1 MNGYLLGIIGTV
13 LFSSVLTAIVPEGK
27 TSGII
32 KGVAK
37 LACVIAIV
45 SPVLHFFKTR
55 ELGEGFFQE
64 NFSKSVIQTDEEYI
78 QYYSEM
84 RIRETENALEK
95 ELEENFAIHAE
106 IRIDWALKAD
116 MVGSLYEADVIKINR
131 IFVQTDGKQ
140 NEEVVNSVWEYL
152 TKNYCSE
159 VLIE

>member
-27 TSGII
+27 TSGVI

-45 SPVLHFFKTR
+45 SPVLHFFKTQDTS
-55 ELGEGFFQE
+55 EGFFSE
-64 NFSKSVIQTDEEYI
+64 NFSKSVIQTDGEYI

-84 RIRETENALEK
+84 RIRETEKSLREELEK
-95 ELEENFAIHAE
+95 SFGLKAE
-106 IRIDWALKAD
+106 IRIDWAFD
-116 MVGSLYEADVIKINR
+116 SENHGGSYEVDVIKINR
-131 IFVQTDGKQ
+131 ILVTTDGKQ
-140 NEEVVNSVWEYL
+140 NGEVVNSVWEYL